1 MRTQPLLALLALAV
15 VAPAQGPAVGDKVAD
30 VTFPTLRNGDG
41 RQRLAEFYGQP
52 VVLDQWGIH

>member
-1 MRTQPLLALLALAV
+1 MRTATFVALLALVAAV
-15 VAPAQGPAVGDKVAD
+15 PAQGPAIGDKVAD

-52 VVLDQWGIH
+52 IVLDQWGIH